1 MKKTKQII
9 PYPFPV
15 YFWVIMSIAVVG
27 LMDAVYLSISHY
39 RVYTDMTYRSFCAV
53 TKSINCDTV
62 SQSPFA
68 VMFGMPLPVWGVFGY
83 ALVILIMG
91 LAKSKTDDNKHLWPL
106 VFMVST

>member
-1 MKKTKQII
+1 MSKPKAII

-15 YFWVIMSIAVVG
+15 YFWTLMGLAAAG

-62 SQSPFA
+62 SQSPYA
-68 VMFGMPLPVWGVFGY
+68 ILLGMPLPVWGIFRLCLGDY
-83 ALVILIMG
+83 PHRIRKIRERQ
-91 LAKSKTDDNKHLWPL
+91 
-106 VFMVST
+106 